1 MATVM
6 HIINELGAGGAER
19 VLTRIACHN
28 TRNAGSDIPRQ
39 IVVSLMG
46 EGVYGA
52 DLIDAGV
59 ELHCLGMKSGIGDL
73 PAAILRLTR
82 LMRTVKPDAIM
93 SWLYHS
99 DFIATLAATLSGRGT
114 KRLAWNIRCAEMNL
128 EQYGRS
134 TRIVLGL
141 LARMSG
147 CPAVIA
153 ANSHAGQQ
161 HHIKCGYN
169 PKKWAYLPNGF
180 DTDEWHPDP
189 GAKNRI
195 CKELGIDSSKHLIGM
210 VARKDLAKDHATL
223 FEAIKQV
230 RAKGHDAHLVLIGH
244 NTEDLRFAD
253 ELTPH
258 VSALGL
264 RRDVAQLVP
273 AFDIAVLAS
282 SFGEGFPNV
291 IGEAMACGVPAIGND
306 VGDVADILGGTGK
319 TVPQHSPD
327 KLAEAIEDLLSE
339 DIESRTYRKTASRKR
354 IIDHYSL
361 DAMNAR
367 YLALWDGLAGN
378 RKIPDFKFPGSLNS
392 PD

>member
-28 TRNAGSDIPRQ
+28 TQNAGPDIPRQ
-39 IVVSLMG
+39 IVVSLMD

-59 ELHCLGMKSGIGDL
+59 ELHCLGMKSGIRDL
-73 PAAILRLTR
+73 PGAIIGLTR
-82 LMRTVKPDAIM
+82 LMRKAKPDAIM

-99 DFIATLAATLSGRGT
+99 DFIATLAATLSGCGT
-114 KRLAWNIRCAEMNL
+114 KRLAWNVRCAEMNL

-141 LARMSG
+141 LAKLSG
-147 CPAVIA
+147 RPAVIA

-161 HHIKCGYN
+161 HHIKCGYH

-180 DTDEWHPDP
+180 NTEEWHPDP
-189 GAKNRI
+189 GAKNRL
-195 CKELGIDSSKHLIGM
+195 CKELGIEPSKHLIGM

-223 FEAIKQV
+223 FDALGLL
-230 RAKGHDAHLVLIGH
+230 RAKGYDAHLVLIGH
-244 NTEDLRFAD
+244 NTEELTFAD
-253 ELTPH
+253 ALAPH

-264 RRDVAQLVP
+264 RRDVAKLVP

-319 TVPQHSPD
+319 TVPQRSPE
-327 KLAEAIEDLLSE
+327 KLAEAIKELLTEDS
-339 DIESRTYRKTASRKR
+339 DSHTYRKMASRKR

-378 RKIPDFKFPGSLNS
+378 RPIPDFEFPGGINH
-392 PD
+392 PE